1 MPRPVVHLFNTL
13 TRAVEPLVPL
23 DPAGKRVSLYVCG
36 PTIYNYGHIGNFRT
50 YVAVD
55 LLRRA
60 LKHFGYQVDHVMNFT
75 DVDDKTIRGSREKNL
90 PLKEF
95 TAIIAD
101 DGTNIRSVDSKSE
114 SDGTA
119 VVDFIVE
126 TVDVRHLNRLVQN
139 LRRVPGVRDVQRVQ
153 KI

>member
-1 MPRPVVHLFNTL
+1 MS
-13 TRAVEPLVPL
+13 A
-23 DPAGKRVSLYVCG
+23 G

-60 LKHFGYQVDHVMNFT
+60 LKHFGFQVDHVMQFT

-95 TAIIAD
+95 TADLSQGVSRGRQDAEHRNPGAD
-101 DGTNIRSVDSKSE
+101 ARTRPI
-114 SDGTA
+114 T
-119 VVDFIVE
+119 F
-126 TVDVRHLNRLVQN
+126 
-139 LRRVPGVRDVQRVQ
+139 RRWSR
-153 KI
+153 